1 MAKKQTF
8 DMASYLRNNLQS
20 KLQME
25 LGKRMIEG
33 TELPEYFNTSLN
45 PLMPLRPYQ
54 KEAFQYFINYMENDF
69 EGKAMS
75 PQLLF
80 HMATGSGKTLIM
92 AGIILYLYQKGYR
105 NFLFFV
111 PSTNVVGK
119 TEDNLFNSGS
129 SKYQF
134 SQSVNI
140 DGKQIEIRR
149 VENFQGVDNDCI
161 NICLTTIQGLH
172 SDLNTP
178 KEGSVS
184 YNDFSSKGLVMI
196 SDEAH
201 HMNGAI
207 KKGNPLQYEIWDDDE
222 FTPTDDWESTVMRI
236 FNRIPDDGMTNIL
249 LEFTATEDFTEPGI
263 AEKYSDK
270 IIFDYPLRR
279 FREDGYSKD
288 ITVVQSDAS
297 PLDRAIQAMILSQYR
312 RKLFTAIRQN
322 IKPVV
327 MFKSKTIKDNK
338 LFHDEFV
345 ETVKNMTVT
354 DLHRI
359 RDNAKDDIL
368 DAFTYIEEKGL
379 TYENLL
385 LELQEDFKEE
395 NMLLVDGNNIT
406 PEKQAYLNSLEDKDN
421 EFRAVFAVDMLNE
434 GWDVLNLYD
443 IVRLY
448 DTRDAKNGVV
458 GKTTNA
464 EAQLIGRGARYMP
477 FVVPKVIESNEI
489 LTNDSDT
496 LPSEEEDVANE
507 PIGNFGVEE
516 KETYVIFKEKDSQE
530 IDQSLPKGSRKFD
543 NDLTNRL
550 RALETL
556 HYHASH
562 NPKYISEL
570 NTALTN
576 SGIIAAK
583 SITVVEKLKESFKK
597 THLYTEG
604 YVFTNEREP
613 YLLNEDIVSLGNFI
627 LEKNFYVRIKSG
639 DMEQSTVFSKATI
652 QESASL
658 EHRRIKLKDFGKHII
673 RAAINRLPD
682 YSFSSLSDY
691 FPNLKSVSEFIESDK
706 YLSEIKVIVT
716 GRKERI
722 NNLSQ
727 KDKLNIVIEVLSQ
740 ITPLL
745 AKGGIGYRGTK
756 LFRPRQVRD
765 VFKDHTFRV
774 QEGSVNK
781 EEGKSI
787 KETTNLLLR
796 LNIDKADWFA
806 YDDNYGTEEEKYLI
820 KYIESRM
827 YDLREKYDDI
837 YLLRNQKDLQ
847 IYSFKEGRATEPDF
861 VLFMRRKNSDRMY
874 DNIQIFIEPKGEH
887 LRKEDH
893 WKEEF
898 EMDIHKD
905 GYIQFSTPNQKFD
918 IWGMPFFTQRYS
930 RVFEKALEENF
941 DV

>member
-1 MAKKQTF
+1 MAKKQNF
-8 DMASYLRNNLQS
+8 DMDSYLRNNLQS
-20 KLQME
+20 KLQIE
-25 LGKRMIEG
+25 LGKRHIEN

-54 KEAFQYFINYMENDF
+54 KEAFQYFINFMENDYD
-69 EGKAMS
+69 GKPLR

-92 AGIILYLYQKGYR
+92 AGAILYLYEKGYR

-134 SQSVNI
+134 AQSINI
-140 DGKQIEIRR
+140 GGKRVEIRR
-149 VENFQGVDNDCI
+149 VDNFQGADNDCI
-161 NICLTTIQGLH
+161 NLCLTTIQALH

-178 KEGSVS
+178 KEGGVS
-184 YNDFSSKGLVMI
+184 YNDFSAKGLVLI

-207 KKGNPLQYEIWDDDE
+207 KKGNVFQNELWDEDE
-222 FTPTDDWESTVMRI
+222 FTPTDDWESTIMRI
-236 FNRIPDDGMTNIL
+236 FNRESEDGMPNIM
-249 LEFTATEDFTEPGI
+249 LEFTATEDFTQPGI

-270 IIFDYPLRR
+270 VIFDYPLRR
-279 FREDGYSKD
+279 FRKDGYSKD
-288 ITVVQSDAS
+288 IAVVQSDAT
-297 PLDRAIQAMILSQYR
+297 PIDRAIQAMILSQYR

-327 MFKSKTIKDNK
+327 MFKSKTIKENK
-338 LFHDEFV
+338 SFHDNFV
-345 ETVKNMTVT
+345 QTVKSLTVA
-354 DLHRI
+354 DLQRI
-359 RDNAKDDIL
+359 KKNAKEDIL
-368 DAFTYIEEKGL
+368 DAFTYIEEKGIS
-379 TYENLL
+379 YENLL

-448 DTRDAKNGVV
+448 DTQDARNGAV

-477 FVVPKVIESNEI
+477 FAIPKVTQNIVSQDEEHEAYRFSHEPMEGYGN
-489 LTNDSDT
+489 
-496 LPSEEEDVANE
+496 PEEE
-507 PIGNFGVEE
+507 PIIEN
-516 KETYVIFKEKDSQE
+516 KNSTE
-530 IDQSLPKGSRKFD
+530 IDTSIPINSRKFD
-543 NDLTNRL
+543 NDLSNRL

-562 NPKYISEL
+562 NPRYINEL

-576 SGIIAAK
+576 SGIIAAN
-583 SITVVEKLKESFKK
+583 SVTVVEKLKDNFKR
-597 THLYTEG
+597 THLYTDG
-604 YVFTNEREP
+604 YVFTNEREA
-613 YLLNEDIVSLGNFI
+613 YLINEDITSLGKFI
-627 LEKNFYVRIKSG
+627 LEKDYSVRIKSG
-639 DMEQSTVFSKATI
+639 DMEQSTVFSKATY
-652 QESASL
+652 QEIESL
-658 EHRRIKLKDFGKHII
+658 QQKRMKLKDFGKQMI
-673 RAAINRLPD
+673 RAAINMLPE
-682 YSFSSLSDY
+682 YYFQSLSEY
-691 FPNLKSVSEFIESDK
+691 FPNLKSVSEFIESDS
-706 YLSEIKVIVT
+706 YLSEIKVIVI

-722 NNLSQ
+722 NNMTQ
-727 KDKLNIVIEVLSQ
+727 KDKLNIVVEVLRQ
-740 ITPLL
+740 ISPLL

-756 LFRPRQVRD
+756 LFRPRQIRD
-765 VFKDHTFRV
+765 VFHDHTFKV
-774 QEGSVNK
+774 QQGSINK

-787 KETTNLLLR
+787 RETSNILLR
-796 LNIDKADWFA
+796 LNVDKAEWFA

-827 YDLREKYDDI
+827 DDLREKYEDI

-847 IYSFKEGRATEPDF
+847 IFSFKDGRATEPDF
-861 VLFMRRKNSDRMY
+861 VLFMRKKNSSDVY

-898 EMDIHKD
+898 ELDIHKD
-905 GYIQFSTPNQKFD
+905 GYIQFCTSTQKFN
-918 IWGMPFFTQRYS
+918 IWGMPFYTERYS
-930 RVFEKALEENF
+930 KEFTKALNENF
-941 DV
+941 GI